1 MRFRTCC
8 ATFALFALI
17 AMPGNLRA
25 QDDAAVTARYEAA
38 LEWWN
43 WIRDGEFE
51 KAAERLNQVA
61 IAQGGNAAM
70 IEQAVAQV
78 AAQVGDLISLEP
90 KRQEM
95 QQGFHVVIMTAV
107 YTNGTFDAQV
117 VMADDHTVAG
127 FFLLPPT

>member
-17 AMPGNLRA
+17 AMPGSLRA

-43 WIRDGEFE
+43 WIRDGEWE
-51 KAAERLNQVA
+51 KAAARVNS
-61 IAQGGNAAM
+61 
-70 IEQAVAQV
+70 AVAAQMGAAEIESAVTQV
-78 AAQVGDLISLEP
+78 RAQVGDLISLEP

-95 QQGFHVVIMTAV
+95 QQGFHVVIHTAV
-107 YTNGTFDAQV
+107 YTSGTYDAQV
-117 VMADDHTVAG
+117 FMADDHTVAG
-127 FFLLPPT
+127 FFLRPPS